1 MKEKL
6 IRDKIPEI
14 IEKATG
20 KKPKLR
26 KATEEE
32 YYESLKQKLKEEV
45 EEFLKD
51 NNPEELAD
59 IMEIIYALADFKKI
73 PKQKLETMRKQKA
86 KKRGGFKK
94 RLILEF

>member
-6 IRDKIPEI
+6 IRDRIPEI

-26 KATEEE
+26 KANEEE

-45 EEFLKD
+45 AEFLQD

-59 IMEIIYALADFKKI
+59 IMEIIYALAEFKKI
-73 PKQKLETMRKQKA
+73 PKPKLEDMRNQKA
-86 KKRGGFKK
+86 KKRGGFNK
-94 RLILEF
+94 RLILKL

>member
-6 IRDKIPEI
+6 VRDKIPEI
-14 IEKATG
+14 IGKATG

-26 KATEEE
+26 KATEKE
-32 YYESLKQKLKEEV
+32 YFESLKQKLKEEM
-45 EEFLKD
+45 EEFLHD

-59 IMEIIYALADFKKI
+59 IMEIIYALAEHKKI
-73 PKQKLETMRKQKA
+73 TKQQLEEMRKQKA